1 MTDPAPTPPRTSR
14 IAQLAAAL
22 AAASLT
28 CVLVSI
34 VGAQWEFLTPLTSFG
49 LFSVGALLG
58 GALTLIL
65 AIVALFII
73 RGGQD
78 RTGKRR
84 AWSSVL
90 ISVVLLGIVIVS
102 AAPGR
107 NAPPIN
113 DITTN
118 PGDAPAFV
126 AALQI
131 PENQGR
137 DMAYPKEF
145 ATITRQSYPSLK
157 SLEVEKPALATLPGI
172 IDAAR
177 HAGWTVTSI
186 DIQAGLVEA
195 TDTTSVFRF
204 VDDIVIRMR
213 PIGPNMT
220 VLDIRSKS
228 RDGKGD
234 LGANAARI
242 ERFFYEFGRTEK
254 QPR

>member
-1 MTDPAPTPPRTSR
+1 MTDPAPTAPRTSR

-22 AAASLT
+22 AAASVT
-28 CVLVSI
+28 CVLVSVI
-34 VGAQWEFLTPLTSFG
+34 GAQWELLTPLRSFG

-65 AIVALFII
+65 AIVAIFIT

-90 ISVVLLGIVIVS
+90 VSVVLLGIVIAS

-107 NAPPIN
+107 NAPSIN

-118 PGDAPAFV
+118 PGDPPVFLNAP
-126 AALQI
+126 QI

-137 DMAYPKEF
+137 DMTYPKDF
-145 ATITRQSYPSLK
+145 PAITRKFYPNLK
-157 SLEVEKPALATLPGI
+157 SLEVNKPALAVLPGI
-172 IDAAR
+172 IDAMR
-177 HAGWTVTSI
+177 QAGWVVTSI
-186 DIQAGLVEA
+186 DMKAGVVEA
-195 TDTTSVFRF
+195 TDTTPFFRF
-204 VDDIVIRMR
+204 VDDIVVRIRS
-213 PIGPNMT
+213 IGPNST

-242 ERFFYEFGRTEK
+242 ERFLYEFGRTEK

>member
-34 VGAQWEFLTPLTSFG
+34 VGVQWDFLTPLTSFG

-58 GALTLIL
+58 GALTLVL
-65 AIVALFII
+65 AIIALFIT
-73 RGGQD
+73 RGGHD

-84 AWSSVL
+84 AWSSTL

-118 PGDAPAFV
+118 PGDAPVFINAP
-126 AALQI
+126 QI
-131 PENQGR
+131 AENQGR

-145 ATITRQSYPSLK
+145 AAITRESYPNLK
-157 SLEVEKPALATLPGI
+157 SLDIEQPALSTLPKI

-177 HAGWTVTSI
+177 QSGWTVTAI
-186 DIQAGLVEA
+186 NMQAGLIEA
-195 TDTTSVFRF
+195 TDTTSIFRF
-204 VDDIVIRMR
+204 VDDIVIRIR
-213 PIGPNMT
+213 PLGPNLT

-228 RDGKGD
+228 REGKGD

-242 ERFFYEFGRTEK
+242 ERFLYEFDRIGK

>member
-1 MTDPAPTPPRTSR
+1 MTDPATTPPRTSR

-22 AAASLT
+22 AAASIT
-28 CVLVSI
+28 CVLVGI
-34 VGAQWEFLTPLTSFG
+34 IGAQWEFLTPLTSFG

-58 GALTLIL
+58 GALTLVL
-65 AIVALFII
+65 AIIALFIT
-73 RGGQD
+73 RGGHD

-90 ISVVLLGIVIVS
+90 VAVVLLGIVIVS

-107 NAPPIN
+107 NAPSIN

-118 PGDAPAFV
+118 PGDPPVFLN
-126 AALQI
+126 ALQI

-137 DMAYPKEF
+137 DMDYPEGF
-145 ATITRQSYPSLK
+145 STITRKFYPNLK
-157 SLEVEKPALATLPGI
+157 SLEIEKTALAMLPDI

-177 HAGWTVTSI
+177 YAGWTVTAI
-186 DIQAGLVEA
+186 NMQAGLVEA

-204 VDDIVIRMR
+204 VDDIVIRIR
-213 PIGPNMT
+213 PIGPNTT

-242 ERFFYEFGRTEK
+242 ERFAYELGRIDK
-254 QPR
+254 QSR